1 MKLAAIICEYN
12 PLHNGHIEHIRYTKE
27 ATNCDGLVCVM
38 SGNFVQRGEP
48 SILDKYTR
56 AEAALRYGADMAV
69 ELPVVFAVGG
79 ADIFADGAVRVISQI
94 KNINWLSFGSES
106 GQIEELINAAN
117 ILSAETP
124 EFKKAIKDCLDSGLS
139 YPKALSVAAQKKYGD
154 DLGRI
159 TSSPNNILAIE
170 YLKAL
175 IRYNSPIRPITLK
188 RIGSG
193 YNDTD
198 LKGEFDSASAIRRAV
213 QNSSWEEITS
223 LPPNLIELYR
233 NNYYDFDK
241 ALSAFS
247 DICLYNIMNSEA
259 EELKKYYDFKEGI
272 EHRIKDK
279 IKNNHSLD
287 TLAASI
293 KTKRYTLA
301 RLRRMLLYPTFK
313 ITKELMTAAKK
324 CAPYLNVLG
333 VKKEKKE
340 LLEYLSNA
348 ITRKKD
354 VDKITDRDTLNMLDV
369 NIWADDIYCQIT
381 RRKKGMFFGH
391 GMILY

>member
-27 ATNCDGLVCVM
+27 TTKCDALVCVM

-56 AEAALRYGADMAV
+56 TEAALRYGADMVV
-69 ELPVVFAVGG
+69 ELPTVFAVAG

-106 GQIEELINAAN
+106 GNIEELINAAN
-117 ILSAETP
+117 ILSTETP

-139 YPKALSVAAQKKYGD
+139 YPKAFCVAAQKKYGD

-175 IRYNSPIRPITLK
+175 IRHNSPIQPVTLK

-198 LKGEFDSASAIRRAV
+198 LKGEFDSASAIRLAV
-213 QNSSWEEITS
+213 LNSSWKEISS
-223 LPPNLIELYR
+223 LPKDLVELYSE
-233 NNYYDFDK
+233 NYYDFEK
-241 ALSAFS
+241 TLNAFS
-247 DICLYNIMNSEA
+247 DICIYNLMNSETKG
-259 EELKKYYDFKEGI
+259 LKIYYDYKEGI

-279 IKNNHSLD
+279 IKNNHTLD
-287 TLAASI
+287 SLAASV

-301 RLRRMLLYPTFK
+301 RLRRMLLYPTLK
-313 ITKELMTAAKK
+313 ITKDLMTASKK

-333 VKKEKKE
+333 VKKDKKE
-340 LLEYLSNA
+340 LLEYLTNA

-354 VDKITDRDTLNMLDV
+354 ADKITDKDTLNMLDV
-369 NIWADDIYCQIT
+369 NILADDIYCQIT
-381 RRKKGMFFGH
+381 RREKGMFFGH